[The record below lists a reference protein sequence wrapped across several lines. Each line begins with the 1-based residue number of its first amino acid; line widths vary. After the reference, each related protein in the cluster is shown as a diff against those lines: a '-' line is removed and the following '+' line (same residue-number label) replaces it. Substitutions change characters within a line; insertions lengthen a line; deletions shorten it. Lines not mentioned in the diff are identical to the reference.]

1 MKPLILNKG
10 LLKPLFLAG
19 VPYIGVGWLAMMM
32 IFSFAS
38 ATGEHM
44 FCENNEVLFF
54 FKYKSSQPVCFGR
67 GFVGQQK
74 AWIRDTYIYLHI
86 FVELWNWRWV

>member
-54 FKYKSSQPVCFGR
+54 
-67 GFVGQQK
+67 
-74 AWIRDTYIYLHI
+74 
-86 FVELWNWRWV
+86 

>member
-32 IFSFAS
+32 ICSFAS

-54 FKYKSSQPVCFGR
+54 LNINLRNRCVLGEALWGNKKHESE
-67 GFVGQQK
+67 
-74 AWIRDTYIYLHI
+74 IRTYIYI
-86 FVELWNWRWV
+86 FL